1 MFKIQLILVLLIQHV
16 QQNSGDVFASM
27 SQMVKLID
35 TEEILIKDLT
45 KYIDDYQEAIK
56 YMKLSVLSKLFHQF

>member
-16 QQNSGDVFASM
+16 QQNSADVFASM

-35 TEEILIKDLT
+35 TEEVLIKDLT
-45 KYIDDYQEAIK
+45 KYIEDYQEAIK
-56 YMKLSVLSKLFHQF
+56 YMKLSVLSKLFHQI